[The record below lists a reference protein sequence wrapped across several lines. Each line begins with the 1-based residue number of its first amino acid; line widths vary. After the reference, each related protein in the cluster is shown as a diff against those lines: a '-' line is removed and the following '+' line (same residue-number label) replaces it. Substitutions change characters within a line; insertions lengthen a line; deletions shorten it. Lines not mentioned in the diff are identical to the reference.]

1 VSSVLTDTPLMR
13 PAGRLVIR
21 HSLDVDGA
29 PPILLIH
36 PINLRARCW
45 DAVATAL
52 APQRRCVMPDLRGHG
67 DSATSGDYGLEFWAR
82 DCLDALDHL
91 GIDKVHLIGGSLGG
105 TIAVH
110 LAAQAPDRVA
120 SVIAVGSQLRTETD
134 DSADV
139 LQTLR
144 TRSVPEMFRDVIPR
158 HSLAPGTA
166 PEIVDATLAL
176 TNPNDAATVR
186 AIWRATVAADAT
198 DAARAVRCPALVLTG
213 EFDATCLPE
222 AGAKMADALGATQH
236 ILPGV
241 GHLPMLESPEPLSRL
256 IRAQLDRVDAAK
268 PADSARELLS

>member
-1 VSSVLTDTPLMR
+1 VSSELTDTPLSR

-21 HSLDVDGA
+21 HGHDVDGA

-52 APQRRCVMPDLRGHG
+52 ARRCVMPDLRGHG

-91 GIDKVHLIGGSLGG
+91 GIDKVHVVGGSLGG

-110 LAAQAPDRVA
+110 LAAHAPDRVA
-120 SVIAVGSQLRTETD
+120 SIITVGSQLRTESD
-134 DSADV
+134 DSAEV

-144 TRSVPEMFRDVIPR
+144 TRSVPEMFREVIPR

-186 AIWRATVAADAT
+186 AIWQATVAADAT
-198 DAARAVRCPALVLTG
+198 DAAKAQRCPALALTG

-222 AGAKMADALGATQH
+222 AGARMADAIGATQH

-241 GHLPMLESPEPLSRL
+241 GHLPMLESPEPLSAV
-256 IRAQLDRVDAAK
+256 IRAQLDQVDAAK
-268 PADSARELLS
+268 PADPARKLLS